1 MATLKSGTR
10 MKSAVCDTEVMV
22 TKAAA
27 DDIQLTCGGA
37 AMVAMADAKPEGC
50 ALDDAHCAGSL
61 VGKRYTDADEKFEF
75 LCTKGGKGNLAING
89 TALQVK
95 QAKALPSSD

>member
-10 MKSAVCDTEVMV
+10 LKSAVCDTEVMV

-37 AMVAMADAKPEGC
+37 AMVAMSEAKPEGG
-50 ALDDAHCAGSL
+50 ALDAGHSAGSL
-61 VGKRYTDADEKFEF
+61 VGKRYTDEGEKFEF
-75 LCTKGGKGNLAING
+75 LCTKGGKGNLALNG
-89 TALQVK
+89 AALQVK

>member
-1 MATLKSGTR
+1 MKSGVR
-10 MKSAVCDTEVMV
+10 LKSAVCDTEVMV

-27 DDIQLTCGGA
+27 DEIQLTCGGA
-37 AMVAMADAKPEGC
+37 EMLEMSGAKSGGTPDA
-50 ALDDAHCAGSL
+50 AHAAGTL
-61 VGKRYTDADEKFEF
+61 VGKRYVDEGDRYEF

-89 TALQVK
+89 VALQVK

>member
-1 MATLKSGTR
+1 MKTLKSGVR
-10 MKSAVCDTEVMV
+10 LKSAACDTEVMV

-27 DDIQLTCGGA
+27 DEIQLTCGGIEMLEMSA
-37 AMVAMADAKPEGC
+37 AKPAG
-50 ALDDAHCAGSL
+50 AAPDAAHAAGTL
-61 VGKRYTDADEKFEF
+61 VGKRYVNEADSFEF

-89 TALQVK
+89 VALQVK

>member
-1 MATLKSGTR
+1 MKTLKSGVR
-10 MKSAVCDTEVMV
+10 LKSAACDTEVMV

-27 DDIQLTCGGA
+27 DEIQLTCGGLE
-37 AMVAMADAKPEGC
+37 MLEMAVAKPEAA
-50 ALDDAHCAGSL
+50 ALDAAHSAGSL
-61 VGKRYTDADEKFEF
+61 VGKRYVDEGEKFEF

-89 TALQVK
+89 VALQVK

>member
-1 MATLKSGTR
+1 MKALKSGVR
-10 MKSAVCDTEVMV
+10 LKSAVCDTEVMV

-27 DDIQLTCGGA
+27 DEIQLTCGGA
-37 AMVAMADAKPEGC
+37 EMLDMSGTKSGAAADT
-50 ALDDAHCAGSL
+50 AHAAGTL
-61 VGKRYTDADEKFEF
+61 VGKRYVDEGDRYEF

-89 TALQVK
+89 AALQVK

>member
-1 MATLKSGTR
+1 MKTLKSGVR
-10 MKSAVCDTEVMV
+10 LKSAVCDTEVMV

-27 DDIQLTCGGA
+27 DEIQLTCGGA
-37 AMVAMADAKPEGC
+37 EMIEMSAAKAGGAPDA
-50 ALDDAHCAGSL
+50 AHAAGTL
-61 VGKRYTDADEKFEF
+61 VGKRYVDEGDRFEL

-89 TALQVK
+89 VALQVK

>member
-1 MATLKSGTR
+1 MKALKSGVR
-10 MKSAVCDTEVMV
+10 LKSAVCDTEVMV

-27 DDIQLTCGGA
+27 DEIQLTCGGA
-37 AMVAMADAKPEGC
+37 EMLEMSGAKSGGTPDA
-50 ALDDAHCAGSL
+50 AHAAGTL
-61 VGKRYTDADEKFEF
+61 VGKRYVDEGDRYEF

-89 TALQVK
+89 VALQVK

>member
-1 MATLKSGTR
+1 MKTLKSGTR
-10 MKSAVCDTEVMV
+10 LKSAVCDTEVML

-27 DDIQLTCGGA
+27 DAVELTCGGVEMIEMSATKSGGAPDA
-37 AMVAMADAKPEGC
+37 AHA
-50 ALDDAHCAGSL
+50 AGTL
-61 VGKRYTDADEKFEF
+61 VGKRYTDEGERFEL

-89 TALQVK
+89 AALQVK

>member
-1 MATLKSGTR
+1 MKALKSGVR
-10 MKSAVCDTEVMV
+10 LKSAVCDTEVMV

-27 DDIQLTCGGA
+27 DEIQLTCGGA
-37 AMVAMADAKPEGC
+37 EMLEMAAAKSGGEVAA
-50 ALDDAHCAGSL
+50 AHAGGSL
-61 VGKRYTDADEKFEF
+61 VGKRYTDADDRFEF

-89 TALQVK
+89 VALQVK